1 MMKSSANT
9 EVENPITVDDI
20 NIEDIIIKSPLLKAL
35 IFAKY
40 NQGAA
45 LNILGHLPEDILREE
60 PDFSSIK
67 SNETITDYGPCGE
80 CDLPFLTEDPPRSL
94 ILNVCGD
101 IAHRTCAK
109 ETDKRYYSC
118 GVDDDSCLLKILMM
132 MGWCNGANV
141 TCIPSF
147 LPCKHKTHFDCI
159 DKKHMLCPKCPSIDD
174 LEKEGYYISPTS
186 NEASKKRKRQ
196 GGSHSDMREVS
207 NQFHKFYYDID
218 NAEKSGDQ
226 ANRDLVQFYFRFG
239 KALSER

>member
-1 MMKSSANT
+1 MSLTTSMGLWPRAQQ
-9 EVENPITVDDI
+9 I
-20 NIEDIIIKSPLLKAL
+20 LKTL
-35 IFAKY
+35 
-40 NQGAA
+40 A
-45 LNILGHLPEDILREE
+45 LNILGHLPEDILHEE

-67 SNETITDYGPCGE
+67 SNETITGYGPCGE
-80 CDLPFLTEDPPRSL
+80 RDLPFLTEDPPRSL

-147 LPCKHKTHFDCI
+147 LPCKHRAHFDCI

-196 GGSHSDMREVS
+196 GGSRKSTTQTIIRELSIRPPSGISIDAPSEDSDMREVS

-218 NAEKSGDQ
+218 NAE
-226 ANRDLVQFYFRFG
+226 
-239 KALSER
+239 